1 MKNVSALEGIYR
13 DCHWQRL
20 PLPHNGYYVAATEDG
35 SIAADTKKGL
45 FQAIDRL
52 KRFKEG
58 ERVRISGQVKYGG
71 TDYRVASDGVVVADT
86 KKKSRSTLVLV
97 DCIDGEGGVT
107 CLVENKYIY
116 RTQ

>member
-1 MKNVSALEGIYR
+1 MKNVSALEGMYR
-13 DCHWQRL
+13 DCHWQR
-20 PLPHNGYYVAATEDG
+20 LPHNGYYVAATEDG
-35 SIAADTKKGL
+35 SIIADTKKGL
-45 FQAIDRL
+45 IQAIDKL
-52 KRFKEG
+52 KRFREG

-71 TDYRVASDGVVVADT
+71 TDYRVASDGVVVVDT

-97 DCIDGEGGVT
+97 DCIDGDGGVT